1 MASEDF
7 LLTVP
12 QVAKCAQV
20 NPPAVYRWIAQGQ
33 LGAVRIGRTI
43 RVRASQVEQVF
54 GVKPTRPQPQRQA
67 S

>member
-1 MASEDF
+1 MASDDF

-20 NPPAVYRWIAQGQ
+20 NPPAVYRWISQGQ
-33 LGAVRIGRTI
+33 LGAVRLGRTI

-54 GVKPTRPQPQRQA
+54 GVKPPRPQSRKG